1 MQKPIIEIKDFEGR
15 FTRVIFAGIDISS
28 CVKNVNYR
36 TNTDKVPVGSNAN
49 FTLEINL
56 HNVVDLLSRLED
68 DDLDTV
74 REIIRQHREFEEAKS

>member
-28 CVKNVNYR
+28 CVKNVGYQ
-36 TNTDKVPVGSNAN
+36 TNTGAARIGSAPN
-49 FTLEINL
+49 FTLELDL

-74 REIIRQHREFEEAKS
+74 REIIRQHHEFEEAKS